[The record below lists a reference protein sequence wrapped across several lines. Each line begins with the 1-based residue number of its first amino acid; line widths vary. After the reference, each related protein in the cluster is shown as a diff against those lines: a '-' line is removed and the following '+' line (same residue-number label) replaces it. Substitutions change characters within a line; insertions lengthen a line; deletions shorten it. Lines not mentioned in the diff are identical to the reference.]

1 MKKRSEKSTGNDW
14 FRSSCIVFFIQCIC
28 RLQDE
33 REEGTLLREVKEV
46 KNATDFAKA
55 HRTGGGGFDER

>member
-55 HRTGGGGFDER
+55 H